1 MRDIYRIRTYDEF
14 TRKWTESIQA
24 RIAEFLELIPQ
35 AVGGQL
41 DYSIESLDI
50 LENWLLEKY
59 PDYKSAR
66 MDSEYAVMDAA
77 GSYVA
82 EVFLK
87 HLGGKWTIEL
97 DDQEN
102 AFLGVPGIRDYQTT
116 DPIHMTLLPTMMV
129 TTSIDRRTGHFIQ
142 DRIEQHLKK

>member
-1 MRDIYRIRTYDEF
+1 MRDIYRMKTYDEF
-14 TRKWTESIQA
+14 IQWTESIQA

-35 AVGGQL
+35 HVRCQL

-66 MDSEYAVMDAA
+66 MDSEYPIMNAA

-102 AFLGVPGIRDYQTT
+102 AFLGVPGIRDFQTT
-116 DPIHMTLLPTMMV
+116 DTVTMPEYPKTMV
-129 TTSIDRRTGHFIQ
+129 TASIDRRTGHFIR

>member
-1 MRDIYRIRTYDEF
+1 MRDIYRMKTYDEF
-14 TRKWTESIQA
+14 IEWTESIQT

-35 AVGGQL
+35 DMRGQL
-41 DYSIESLDI
+41 DYSVESLDI
-50 LENWLLEKY
+50 LENWLLAKY

-66 MDSEYAVMDAA
+66 MDSEYPIMSAA

-87 HLGGKWTIEL
+87 HLGGKLTIEL

-102 AFLGVPGIRDYQTT
+102 AFQGVPGIRDFQTT

-129 TTSIDRRTGHFIQ
+129 TTSIDRRTGHFIR